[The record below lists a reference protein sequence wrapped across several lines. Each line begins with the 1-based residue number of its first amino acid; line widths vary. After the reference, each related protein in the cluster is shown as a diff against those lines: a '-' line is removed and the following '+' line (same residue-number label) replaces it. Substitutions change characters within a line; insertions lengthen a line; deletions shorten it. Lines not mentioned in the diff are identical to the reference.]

1 MTRGNGLEAAQW
13 LAELLRRSMEL
24 PIFTE
29 VLWEVEMDLVVYTA
43 TSIPEGSHDKGTTGS
58 ADETL
63 LVETE
68 NTP

>member
-1 MTRGNGLEAAQW
+1 MAWTGAQW

-29 VLWEVEMDLVVYTA
+29 LLWEVEMDLVVYTA
-43 TSIPEGSHDKGTTGS
+43 MSIPEGSHDKGTTRS

-63 LVETE
+63 LAKTE
-68 NTP
+68 HTP